1 MLVSDNG
8 QWRHRGA
15 ETGYNER
22 PMRNLICGIVLLVLL
37 VSVAPA
43 QSAAP
48 APSASHMKAAE
59 DLIAVMDMEQTFN
72 QSMEAMLQA
81 QMNANPML
89 KQFEDIMRDFMGK
102 YLKWNELK
110 SDYAKIYMDVFS
122 EAELRQMIELY
133 QTPLGK
139 KMLKTLPNLLT
150 RGAQLSNERLQP
162 HLPELQQQIV
172 ARMQQQKPQ
181 QEQNP
186 APAEPKPQ
194 P

>member
-1 MLVSDNG
+1 
-8 QWRHRGA
+8 
-15 ETGYNER
+15 
-22 PMRNLICGIVLLVLL
+22 MRNLICGIVLLVLL